1 MSTEYHRNKTGKL
14 KPRRKWLSAA
24 DASPVILQPISDAS
38 KYSISPASRRYQP
51 YSYSRVQSDSSN
63 VLIQPQNF
71 SSILGS
77 RQNERPSLSI
87 TIPQVPAYSSSPE
100 TPATLVDSPTSP
112 RFAFPLDSP
121 FITPSISQSTA
132 YHPQH
137 LFSSAFVIPHVE
149 GWRHRS
155 KKLSAEEI
163 LKEGLDNVAETL
175 VQISSTFGSIGH
187 QKVVARLLSGRNKV
201 KVAHIIDAIY
211 NHRDAQPSWRSP
223 RVEER
228 KLAFS
233 LTKDLTSIGFACPA
247 LKAWAAQICA
257 AEAHRD
263 MKILIQNDPDHPEY
277 APAVLSLKDIS
288 WSEVMDYSPEQVVDT
303 LCKRTVF
310 LFNFFEHISV
320 PHKDGKPVECIRRPH
335 EMCIIAS
342 LTPLING
349 HNMCV
354 NGYFSLAF
362 RIHLFSCQAH
372 TDLKCLASRI
382 GLAVHDATIR
392 RAIKAMTKKARVEMK
407 RIAIEAAANGDV
419 VQGLGIDNIQRHA
432 QVYKGGAL
440 QQSIMKTGTYSCEI
454 QFQGVPPGAW
464 DLNDYLTR
472 VIANKRSEMTVD
484 SLWRDIDWNH
494 YNESMVLYCIKMLAE
509 EIHVLSSH
517 VKTVTDRF
525 HSKPMAIHRLPDD
538 FRTSIQPL
546 GSNAEN
552 ELETQGM
559 KRAIDDFNSQIG
571 YPHDAAETLLEWVG
585 GDSGTHD
592 SIEQILTPE
601 GWHVWSTGINA
612 ISENH
617 FGPAN
622 SSNPSSLSMLFHAI
636 GLKRPLN
643 LKKVDFYPTT
653 KGCKVVWTLMILD
666 CWRIILN
673 TDDLELYFNDL
684 ATEGGLPTFDF
695 LFSTAQ
701 TLIWQYVC
709 SAAYHRV
716 LSLEAQDGVRNSTLK
731 AEQVELEKAFQ
742 DPEDFDG
749 DCTLANSIAFKM
761 HFGSWLLLEHAI
773 KAGDVG
779 WVMQLLKIW
788 IFMFAGL
795 KHPKYTTY
803 LLELHCLLTYESSDA
818 LQMAILNN
826 YLVQFGLEAQECDLM
841 IEHHVFKLEDMVS
854 RAGGEFDGPFYRDII
869 APNVDNMTRLNR
881 SLMLPFELGERKNS
895 HTKPNLL
902 PEKKL
907 LMSFLIENEVQFFRP
922 TRTYHRIASESLSDG
937 YTKLGTGGKIA
948 SFIEETSRKA
958 KFTEAIQNKKKRT
971 DSNDTD
977 MRSPIP
983 SPVPSP
989 PPSTNK
995 ENDDSGSNSESSSSC
1010 SSSSSSSSDN
1020 GAAITDIQTQPDNSA
1035 EEDKDD
1041 TSDEDM
1047 VGGKSDDEGNWSDQG
1062 SE

>member
-1 MSTEYHRNKTGKL
+1 MSTKYHHNKTGKL
-14 KPRRKWLSAA
+14 KPRRKWLAAA

-51 YSYSRVQSDSSN
+51 YSSSRVQSDSSD

-71 SSILGS
+71 SSISGS
-77 RQNERPSLSI
+77 RQNKRPSLSI
-87 TIPQVPAYSSSPE
+87 TIPQVPTYSSSPE
-100 TPATLVDSPTSP
+100 TPATLVDPPTSP
-112 RFAFPLDSP
+112 RFAFPLASP

-137 LFSSAFVIPHVE
+137 LFSSAFVIPCVE

-163 LKEGLDNVAETL
+163 LKEGLDNVAKTL
-175 VQISSTFGSIGH
+175 VQILSTFGSVGDFLMLLFWSREKKKDLDHRQIGH

-223 RVEER
+223 RVEEQ

-233 LTKDLTSIGFACPA
+233 LTKDPTSIGFARPA

-263 MKILIQNDPDHPEY
+263 MKIFIRHDPDHPEY

-288 WSEVMDYSPEQVVDT
+288 WSEH
-303 LCKRTVF
+303 TVF
-310 LFNFFEHISV
+310 LFNFFKHILV
-320 PHKDGKPVECIRRPH
+320 PHKDGKPVERIRRPR

-349 HNMCV
+349 HNMRI

-362 RIHLFSCQAH
+362 GIHLFSCQAH
-372 TDLKCLASRI
+372 TDLKHLAPQI

-392 RAIKAMTKKARVEMK
+392 RAIKAMTEKARVEMK

-432 QVYKGGAL
+432 QVYEGGAL
-440 QQSIMKTGTYSCEI
+440 RQSVMKTGTYGCEI

-525 HSKPMAIHRLPDD
+525 HSEPMAIHRLPDD

-552 ELETQGM
+552 EPETQGM

-571 YPHDAAETLLEWVG
+571 YPHNAAETLLEWVG
-585 GDSGTHD
+585 GDGETL
-592 SIEQILTPE
+592 QNKILTPE
-601 GWHVWSTGINA
+601 GWHVRSTGINA

-622 SSNPSSLSMLFHAI
+622 SSDPSSLSMLFHAI
-636 GLKRPLN
+636 GLKRPPN

-653 KGCKVVWTLMILD
+653 KGCKVVWTSMILD

-673 TDDLELYFNDL
+673 TDDLELYFNNL
-684 ATEGGLPTFDF
+684 ATKAGLPTFDF

-731 AEQVELEKAFQ
+731 AEQVESEKAFQ
-742 DPEDFDG
+742 DPEDFD
-749 DCTLANSIAFKM
+749 
-761 HFGSWLLLEHAI
+761 EHAI

-779 WVMQLLKIW
+779 RVMQLLKIW
-788 IFMFAGL
+788 IFMFAGS
-795 KHPKYTTY
+795 KHPKYMTY

-818 LQMAILNN
+818 LRIAILNN
-826 YLVQFGLEAQECDLM
+826 YLVKFGLEAQERDLM
-841 IEHHVFKLEDMVS
+841 IEHHIFKLEDMVS
-854 RAGGEFDGPFYRDII
+854 RAGGEFNGPFYRDII

-881 SLMLPFELGERKNS
+881 SLMLAFEL
-895 HTKPNLL
+895 
-902 PEKKL
+902 
-907 LMSFLIENEVQFFRP
+907 ENEVQFFRP

-948 SFIEETSRKA
+948 SFIEETSCKA
-958 KFTEAIQNKKKRT
+958 KFTEAIQNKKKQT
-971 DSNDTD
+971 DSNDTN

-995 ENDDSGSNSESSSSC
+995 ENDDSGSNSESSSSR
-1010 SSSSSSSSDN
+1010 SSSSDD

-1041 TSDEDM
+1041 TSESASDKDM
-1047 VGGKSDDEGNWSDQG
+1047 VGG
-1062 SE
+1062 